1 MNSINQEDYLSIIN
15 DNDNVSKTNDFN
27 EFFVVFGGF
36 VSLLIAIFLILNLG
50 SNIYIQNISPKQQ
63 VKLEN
68 MITQNIKAK
77 YPIIEDAKYNSKILY
92 LNKIKKQIIQ
102 GDKNL
107 QNRSRLDL
115 HIIKNNELNAFVSV
129 DGNLYFTTG
138 LLDKISDNQ
147 QLAFVLAHELG
158 HYSHRDNLK
167 AFSRQLS
174 LITIA
179 SILSMAQNNTV
190 NKTMKGIGSFTD
202 IKYSQKQELNA
213 DLYASNNIKKIYG
226 TNIAGINFFNALQ
239 KEDKNPEF
247 IYLFANHPKTQ
258 DRIKSIQNK

>member
-1 MNSINQEDYLSIIN
+1 MNNLNQEDYLSIIN

-36 VSLLIAIFLILNLG
+36 VSLLIAVFLILNLA
-50 SNIYIQNISPKQQ
+50 SNIYIQNISPTQQ

-68 MITQNIKAK
+68 MITQNTKAK
-77 YPIIEDAKYNSKILY
+77 YPIIGDAKYNSKIFY

-102 GDKNL
+102 SDKNL

-190 NKTMKGIGSFTD
+190 NKTIKGIGSFTD

-226 TNIAGINFFNALQ
+226 TNIAGINFFNTLQ
-239 KEDKNPEF
+239 KEDKNPDF

-258 DRIKSIQNK
+258 DRIRAIQTK